1 MHGHLRPPTLSLLY
15 LITVHFIILN
25 GSELRSKGKHG
36 LLRPPGMCSCVSLS
50 PVEMRITHSYRSS
63 PRASGGT
70 SLTSTSVA
78 GTATTN
84 DRGLS
89 VSATTEGIKS
99 TTQSRGTLAAF
110 TLSSINTAVDLL
122 GLLVEILHQVLNLVE
137 LDDHHLDGRI
147 S

>member
-1 MHGHLRPPTLSLLY
+1 MHGHLRPPTVSLLY
-15 LITVHFIILN
+15 LIAVHFIILN

-50 PVEMRITHSYRSS
+50 PGEMRITHSYRSS

-89 VSATTEGIKS
+89 VSATEGIKS
-99 TTQSRGTLAAF
+99 TTQSRGALAAM
-110 TLSSINTAVDLL
+110 TLSSTNTAVDLL

-137 LDDHHLDGRI
+137 LDDHHLDGCI